1 MKPTA
6 GFRLAVILAL
16 TFAVVPGWAAEPI
29 TVKTGHF
36 DIEFEAE
43 SAFPSGWS
51 VCAPNCGAD
60 AARTADFLDP
70 RSATGFF
77 RPVVPDDPN
86 ATRLLQQLRYSAEL
100 ERGTG
105 TFTMIFRSEPNPAGL
120 ALTQRYT
127 FSNSDRKIQ
136 VAFELPDGAAI
147 ELTNSL
153 AFIPEQLPGLAS
165 FYGSVRPIRMAD
177 GEQRTLDTEEPED
190 AAFELSAGEWSGIR
204 NRFWAWVARPLDTSI
219 RVDIN
224 EVATNQPRVVFA
236 PGAASNSLRM
246 EIYAGPVEWA
256 ALNAAAPELSS
267 MLFAALWD
275 WLRALCFGLLIL
287 LGWLVQLLGSS
298 GFAIILLSLSVKIL
312 MSPLTYVADRWQQD
326 VNRTQSLLKPQL
338 DEIKAKFKGEDAHER
353 TLAVYRE
360 HSVHPLYTFKSLAG
374 FLIQIPVFIAAF
386 DMLGENFALD
396 GAAFLWIADLA
407 KPDRWIS
414 LPWAIPFFGAHL
426 NLLPFLMT
434 ALTLLAAWS
443 QRDASL
449 SADLQQQQA
458 RRLYLMAGAFFVLL
472 YTFPAGMVLY
482 WTSSNLF
489 HLIKVQ
495 ALQMIARVR
504 QSSAAV

>member
-6 GFRLAVILAL
+6 SFPLAVILAL
-16 TFAVVPGWAAEPI
+16 TVAVVPGWAVEPI
-29 TVKTGHF
+29 SVKTGHF
-36 DIEFEAE
+36 DIAFEAE

-51 VCAPNCGAD
+51 LCAPNCGAD
-60 AARTADFLDP
+60 AARTANFLDP
-70 RSATGFF
+70 RTATGFF
-77 RPVVPDDPN
+77 RPVVPDDPD

-105 TFTMIFRSEPNPAGL
+105 TFTVLFRSEPNPAGL

-127 FSNSDRKIQ
+127 FSNSDRKVQ
-136 VAFELPDGAAI
+136 VAFDLPDGAAI

-165 FYGSVRPIRMAD
+165 FYSGVRPIRMAG
-177 GEQRTLDTEEPED
+177 GEQRTLDTKEPED
-190 AAFELSAGEWSGIR
+190 AAFEMTAGEWSGIR
-204 NRFWAWVARPLDTSI
+204 NRFWAWVARPLDASI
-219 RVDIN
+219 RVEIN

-236 PGAASNSLRM
+236 PGAADGSLRM

-256 ALNAAAPELSS
+256 ALNAAAPELNA

-275 WLRALCFGLLIL
+275 WLRALCFALLIL
-287 LGWLVQLLGSS
+287 LGWLVQLVGSS

-326 VNRTQSLLKPQL
+326 VNRIQSLLKPQL
-338 DEIKAKFKGEDAHER
+338 DEIKARFKGEDAHER

-360 HSVHPLYTFKSLAG
+360 HGVHPLYTFKSLAG

-396 GAAFLWIADLA
+396 GTAFLWIGDLA
-407 KPDRWIS
+407 KPDRWLD

-443 QRDASL
+443 QCDPSL

-458 RRLYLMAGAFFVLL
+458 RWLYLMAGAFFVLL

-495 ALQMIARVR
+495 ALQIVARFR
-504 QSSAAV
+504 HSAAV

>member
-6 GFRLAVILAL
+6 SFPLAVILAL
-16 TFAVVPGWAAEPI
+16 TVAAVPGWAAEPI

-36 DIEFEAE
+36 DIAFEAE

-51 VCAPNCGAD
+51 VCSPNCGAD

-70 RSATGFF
+70 LSATGFF
-77 RPVVPDDPN
+77 RPVVPDDPD
-86 ATRLLQQLRYSAEL
+86 ATRSLQQLRYSAEL
-100 ERGTG
+100 ERSTG
-105 TFTMIFRSEPNPAGL
+105 TFTVLFRSEPNPAGFV
-120 ALTQRYT
+120 LTQRYT

-136 VAFELPDGAAI
+136 VAFELPEGAAI

-165 FYGSVRPIRMAD
+165 FYGSVRPIRMTG
-177 GEQRTLDTEEPED
+177 GEQRTLDTEEPEE
-190 AAFELSAGEWSGIR
+190 AAFELIAGEWSGIR
-204 NRFWAWVARPLDTSI
+204 NRFWAWIARPMDASI
-219 RVDIN
+219 RVNIN
-224 EVATNQPRVVFA
+224 EVATNQPRVVFV
-236 PGAASNSLRM
+236 PGAGSLRM

-256 ALNAAAPELSS
+256 ALNAAAPELSG

-275 WLRALCFGLLIL
+275 WLRTLCFGLLIL
-287 LGWLVQLLGSS
+287 LGWLQQLVGSY

-326 VNRTQSLLKPQL
+326 VNRIQSLLKPQL

-360 HSVHPLYTFKSLAG
+360 HGVHPLYTFKSLAG

-396 GAAFLWIADLA
+396 GTAFLWIGDLA
-407 KPDRWIS
+407 KPDRWLG

-426 NLLPFLMT
+426 NLLPFVMT
-434 ALTLLAAWS
+434 VLTLTAAWS
-443 QRDASL
+443 QRDSSL

-489 HLIKVQ
+489 HLIKIQ
-495 ALQMIARVR
+495 ALQIVARIR
-504 QSSAAV
+504 HSAAV

>member
-136 VAFELPDGAAI
+136 VAFELPEGAAI

-256 ALNAAAPELSS
+256 ALNAAAPELSG

-338 DEIKAKFKGEDAHER
+338 DEIKATFKGEDAHER

-504 QSSAAV
+504 HSSAAV

>member
-1 MKPTA
+1 MIRTT
-6 GFRLAVILAL
+6 GFLLTVSLAL
-16 TFAVVPGWAAEPI
+16 TLTVVPGWAVEPI

-36 DIEFEAE
+36 DIAFEAE
-43 SAFPSGWS
+43 SAFPMGWS
-51 VCAPNCGAD
+51 VCAPNCGSD

-70 RSATGFF
+70 RSATGVF
-77 RPVVPDDPN
+77 RPVVPADPD
-86 ATRLLQQLRYSAEL
+86 ATRLLQQLKYTAEL
-100 ERGTG
+100 LRGAG
-105 TFTMIFRSEPNPAGL
+105 TFTVLFRSEPNAAGV

-136 VAFELPDGAAI
+136 AAFELPEGAAI
-147 ELTNSL
+147 ELATSL

-165 FYGSVRPIRMAD
+165 FYGSVRPIRIAD
-177 GEQRTLDTEEPED
+177 GEQATLDTDEPED
-190 AAFELSAGEWSGIR
+190 AAFELTAGEWSGIR
-204 NRFWAWVARPLDTSI
+204 SRFWAWMARPLDAGI
-219 RVDIN
+219 RVKIT
-224 EVATNQPRVVFA
+224 EPATNQPRVVFA
-236 PGAASNSLRM
+236 PGATGGSLRM
-246 EIYAGPVEWA
+246 EIYAGPVEWS
-256 ALNAAAPELSS
+256 ALNAAAPELNA

-275 WLRALCFGLLIL
+275 WLRTLCFGLLIL
-287 LGWLVQLLGSS
+287 LDWLVQLVGSS

-338 DEIKAKFKGEDAHER
+338 DGIKASFKGEDAHER

-360 HSVHPLYTFKSLAG
+360 HGVHPLYTFKSLAG

-396 GAAFLWIADLA
+396 GAAFVWIEDLA
-407 KPDRWIS
+407 KPDRWLG

-443 QRDASL
+443 QRDVSL

-495 ALQMIARVR
+495 ALQIIARIR
-504 QSSAAV
+504 RGAAV